1 MFVLISEI
9 VQAAN
14 KAMSALNRIRA
25 GKIAEDRRTAEPKS
39 RVKRALSSLFKSNR
53 GKKVK
58 RQTGWKHTFICL
70 AYRDQGRIPTT
81 DIDKDELYEAGLGM
95 KEIEFDSVDM
105 SAEEFREGIF
115 ECYPKLKNAG
125 GYMFF
130 KCTPNSRKLEAL
142 SRSVYSSP
150 AALKERVGSART
162 YIRPVQKDLD
172 LEPITSLPQGVSLVV
187 FRNSI
192 KYLLITHSRKK
203 NA

>member
-14 KAMSALNRIRA
+14 KAMSALNTIRA
-25 GKIAEDRRTAEPKS
+25 GKIAEDRRTAVPKS

-105 SAEEFREGIF
+105 SAEELRKGIF
-115 ECYPKLKNAG
+115 EG

-130 KCTPNSRKLEAL
+130 KCTPNSRKLEPL
-142 SRSVYSSP
+142 SRCVYSSP

-192 KYLLITHSRKK
+192 KYFLITHNRKK